1 MDPAEK
7 WGDFRPRLAA
17 RFAASV
23 LKQKKL
29 AHQAPVAEG
38 AKLRAKFWSENFL
51 MNLQEA
57 STNAAPASLAEG
69 AVDPNR
75 HELNWYAL
83 YTCPRHEKCVAQQI
97 EQRSI
102 SCFLPLYRSV
112 RRWKDRRKE
121 LELALF
127 PGYVFVR
134 LALKDRLRVL
144 QLPSAVRLVSF
155 NGQPAA
161 LPEAEIDQ
169 LRERLAR
176 GSVEPHP
183 YLRVGRRVR
192 VCGGPMQGLEG
203 IIVRR
208 KDRCRVVFSLDLI
221 MRSVAVEVDES
232 DVEPV
237 AQSNRRT

>member
-1 MDPAEK
+1 MNP
-7 WGDFRPRLAA
+7 
-17 RFAASV
+17 
-23 LKQKKL
+23 QN
-29 AHQAPVAEG
+29 APFPDAFTN
-38 AKLRAKFWSENFL
+38 LPENV
-51 MNLQEA
+51 
-57 STNAAPASLAEG
+57 PG
-69 AVDPNR
+69 
-75 HELNWYAL
+75 LNWYAL

-102 SCFLPLYRSV
+102 PCFLPLYRSV

-161 LPEAEIDQ
+161 LPEAEIEG
-169 LRERLAR
+169 LRQRLSLGGR
-176 GSVEPHP
+176 LEPHP
-183 YLRVGRRVR
+183 YLNVGRRVR

-237 AQSNRRT
+237 TESKHRN

>member
-1 MDPAEK
+1 MNVPAAELAGPATRPEDP
-7 WGDFRPRLAA
+7 
-17 RFAASV
+17 
-23 LKQKKL
+23 
-29 AHQAPVAEG
+29 
-38 AKLRAKFWSENFL
+38 
-51 MNLQEA
+51 
-57 STNAAPASLAEG
+57 SL
-69 AVDPNR
+69 
-75 HELNWYAL
+75 LNWYAL

-102 SCFLPLYRSV
+102 SCYLPLYRSV
-112 RRWKDRRKE
+112 RRWKDRRKV

-127 PGYVFVR
+127 PGYVFVQ
-134 LALKDRLRVL
+134 LALPDRFRVL

-155 NGQPAA
+155 NGQPAV
-161 LPEAEIDQ
+161 LPEVEIEQ
-169 LRERLAR
+169 LRQRLSGGVCA
-176 GSVEPHP
+176 EPHP

-232 DVEPV
+232 DVEPM
-237 AQSNRRT
+237 AERKHRN

>member
-1 MDPAEK
+1 MNPQNALFTDPPAN
-7 WGDFRPRLAA
+7 
-17 RFAASV
+17 V
-23 LKQKKL
+23 
-29 AHQAPVAEG
+29 
-38 AKLRAKFWSENFL
+38 SEN
-51 MNLQEA
+51 
-57 STNAAPASLAEG
+57 
-69 AVDPNR
+69 AVG
-75 HELNWYAL
+75 LNWYAL

-102 SCFLPLYRSV
+102 ACFLPLYRSV

-161 LPEAEIDQ
+161 LPEAEIEG
-169 LRERLAR
+169 LRQRLAR
-176 GSVEPHP
+176 GGCLEPHP
-183 YLRVGRRVR
+183 YLSVGRRVR

-237 AQSNRRT
+237 TESRNRN

>member
-1 MDPAEK
+1 MNPQTGSIVDV
-7 WGDFRPRLAA
+7 
-17 RFAASV
+17 AAS
-23 LKQKKL
+23 QP
-29 AHQAPVAEG
+29 QAISG
-38 AKLRAKFWSENFL
+38 
-51 MNLQEA
+51 
-57 STNAAPASLAEG
+57 
-69 AVDPNR
+69 
-75 HELNWYAL
+75 LNWYAL

-112 RRWKDRRKE
+112 RRWKGRRKE

-134 LALKDRLRVL
+134 LALQDRFRVL
-144 QLPSAVRLVSF
+144 QLPSAVRLVGF
-155 NGQPAA
+155 NGLPAV
-161 LPEAEIDQ
+161 LPEDEIEQ
-169 LRERLAR
+169 LRQRLSR
-176 GSVEPHP
+176 TGKMEPHP
-183 YLRVGRRVR
+183 YVRVGRRVR

-203 IIVRR
+203 IVVRR

-237 AQSNRRT
+237 AQAARRNEKHRN

>member
-1 MDPAEK
+1 MKPK
-7 WGDFRPRLAA
+7 VLLHS
-17 RFAASV
+17 AS
-23 LKQKKL
+23 
-29 AHQAPVAEG
+29 VAEG
-38 AKLRAKFWSENFL
+38 AKLQAMDSSDDIRIDRWPAPPTDACSS
-51 MNLQEA
+51 MPNL
-57 STNAAPASLAEG
+57 G
-69 AVDPNR
+69 AQ
-75 HELNWYAL
+75 LNWYAL
-83 YTCPRHEKCVAQQI
+83 YTCPRHEKCVARQI
-97 EQRSI
+97 EERNI

-134 LALKDRLRVL
+134 LALQDRFRVL

-155 NGQPAA
+155 SGQPAV
-161 LPEAEIDQ
+161 LPEAEIEG

-176 GSVEPHP
+176 GGSVEPHP

-221 MRSVAVEVDES
+221 MRSMAVEVDES

-237 AQSNRRT
+237 AECKPRN

>member
-1 MDPAEK
+1 MELGTVNETAEITRDLIPA
-7 WGDFRPRLAA
+7 
-17 RFAASV
+17 AASP
-23 LKQKKL
+23 
-29 AHQAPVAEG
+29 APNVRPNEG
-38 AKLRAKFWSENFL
+38 E
-51 MNLQEA
+51 M
-57 STNAAPASLAEG
+57 
-69 AVDPNR
+69 
-75 HELNWYAL
+75 NWYAL
-83 YTCPRHEKCVAQQI
+83 YTRSRHEKCVARQI

-102 SCFLPLYRSV
+102 PFFLPLYRSV

-134 LALKDRLRVL
+134 LGLRDRLRVL

-155 NGQPAA
+155 NSQPAV
-161 LPEAEIDQ
+161 LPEDEIES
-169 LRERLAR
+169 LRLRISS
-176 GSVEPHP
+176 GSRVEPHP

-208 KDRCRVVFSLDLI
+208 KDRCRLVFSLDLI

-232 DVEPV
+232 EVEPI
-237 AQSNRRT
+237 AEDKRRATPCGPAGLLQN